1 MPVILGLNTHHAGA
15 SAALLIDGLPVA
27 AIAEE
32 RLNRI
37 KYYAG
42 FPRLSV
48 LKVMEMGGVTFKD
61 LDYVAIGHDPGANMV
76 PKARYLL
83 GHVDKLPNL
92 LRMRAARRS
101 LGDLKALLAAECGV
115 DASALR
121 FKQVFVEH
129 HLAHIASAY
138 FASPWDRAAGFSIDG
153 SGDFVTC
160 MLAECR
166 DRTIEVKRRIY
177 VPHSLGWL
185 YTMVCQFIGYGQYG
199 DEGKVMGL
207 APYGSP
213 TYLETFRDM
222 VRYSDDGIQLNPA
235 YFMPLG
241 ENAGIDINDRGEMVI
256 QRQYS
261 DRMVELFGVPRPPG
275 AAIEQREMDLAYS
288 LQAVF
293 EEGYMHLLNLLHR
306 LVPVERVAMAG
317 GAVLNSV
324 ANGKLFDRTPF
335 TQTTIQPAA
344 GDEGLALGAAL
355 YVSQALLGEK
365 TRYVMRDAYLG
376 PAYDR
381 AAIKAALDGAG
392 LVYRELPR
400 HELIETAV
408 NLIDGG
414 AVLGWFQGRM
424 EWGPRALGN
433 RSILAHPGRAEM
445 KDVLNA
451 RIKRREWFRP
461 FAPVVLAERQNDIFE
476 HSHPSPF
483 MLHVYKIRPQWRE
496 RLAAVCHVD
505 DTGRLQTVSREENPL
520 YYDLIAR
527 FGEQT
532 GIPVLINTSF
542 NENEPIICTPE
553 EAVDCYLRTRMDALV
568 IGDFLCIK
576 PPTEEQASALPEA
589 RSAGAQMTS

>member
-61 LDYVAIGHDPGANMV
+61 LDYVAIGHDPSANMM

-83 GHVDKLPNL
+83 GHADKLPNL
-92 LRMRAARRS
+92 LRMRAARQS
-101 LGDLKALLAAECGV
+101 LGDLKALLVAECGANPS
-115 DASALR
+115 DLR

-138 FASPWDRAAGFSIDG
+138 FASPWERAAGFSVDG

-166 DRTIEVKRRIY
+166 DRMIEVKRRIY

-222 VRYSDDGIQLNPA
+222 VRQSDDGIRLNPA
-235 YFMPLG
+235 YFLPFG
-241 ENAGIDINDRGEMVI
+241 ENAGIEINDRGEMVI

-261 DRMVELFGVPRPPG
+261 DRMVELFGAPRVPG

-335 TQTTIQPAA
+335 TQTSIQPAA

-355 YVSQALLGEK
+355 YVSQSLLGEK

-400 HELIETAV
+400 HELIDTAV

-568 IGDFLCIK
+568 IGDFLCVK
-576 PPTEEQASALPEA
+576 PLPKEQESTLPEA
-589 RSAGAQMTS
+589 RSAGALR